1 MDPYPDGPP
10 VVLATLGNVPGV
22 IDGRLPL
29 WYQVTQSLRASIL
42 LREPDRSLRLPTE
55 VSLSRHYGVSLATM
69 RQALASLEREG
80 LITRHRRRGTYINPQ
95 AVPSRSLRVLGSADA
110 VLAQQASE
118 EVRLTGRSRVP
129 VPAAVAAFFPG
140 AAEVELFQRLRLDQG
155 SPTSYA
161 ENFLPVEVG
170 ARISDDDLLHAPMT
184 KVLRD
189 TLGIPLSR
197 IQNDVEA
204 QAAPVELARLLEI
217 ELLSPVLFS
226 RNVTYRGDEQVVDVA
241 HIHYRGDRFRFSVT
255 VDIP

>member
-1 MDPYPDGPP
+1 MESDGPP
-10 VVLATLGNVPGV
+10 VVLAQLGDVPGI

-29 WYQVTQSLRASIL
+29 WYQITQSLRASIL
-42 LREPDRSLRLPTE
+42 CRDPNRSLRLPTE
-55 VSLSRHYGVSLATM
+55 VMLARHFGVSVATM
-69 RQALASLEREG
+69 RQALTSLEREG
-80 LITRHRRRGTYINPQ
+80 LITRHRRRGTHINPQ
-95 AVPSRSLRVLGSADA
+95 AVPSRSLRVLGTADT

-118 EVRLTGRSRVP
+118 EVRLLGRSRIP
-129 VPAAVAAFFPG
+129 VPAAVADYFPG
-140 AAEVELFQRLRLDQG
+140 ATEVELFRRLRLDQG

-161 ENFLPVEVG
+161 ENFLPV
-170 ARISDDDLLHAPMT
+170 ALASRIRDDDLLHAPMT

-189 TLGIPLSR
+189 DLRIPLSR

-204 QAAPVELARLLEI
+204 QAAPLELARLLEI

-226 RNVTYRGDEQVVDVA
+226 RNITYQGDEQVVDVA